1 MDLYIVNYCNP
12 FCSPMYSITRLPEGE
27 AYAKARELAVNEGTS
42 FGRFADFH
50 NYYPRRIKTEKWLYD
65 HFIGLGGEPATDHP
79 LYFVLQGSDYLSDW
93 FEKGTVTRLSLN
105 NISTKHI
112 SFTFGDSMAK
122 MDKPERQDPFTKETL
137 YGLIEAHDG
146 SVEGFMNDIIK
157 KCHYIEAQLW
167 DDRYCT

>member
-1 MDLYIVNYCNP
+1 
-12 FCSPMYSITRLPEGE
+12 
-27 AYAKARELAVNEGTS
+27 
-42 FGRFADFH
+42 
-50 NYYPRRIKTEKWLYD
+50 
-65 HFIGLGGEPATDHP
+65 
-79 LYFVLQGSDYLSDW
+79 
-93 FEKGTVTRLSLN
+93 
-105 NISTKHI
+105 
-112 SFTFGDSMAK
+112 MAK